1 MDYSHGVLESMCSP
15 FFPQLRKQLGPY
27 LVDKTKLIENLVN
40 NGLNGS
46 VDLLLRPRRS
56 GKTTTLL
63 TLK

>member
-15 FFPQLRKQLGPY
+15 FFLQLRKQLGPY
-27 LVDKTKLIENLVN
+27 LVDKTKLIENLVE
-40 NGLNGS
+40 NGLNGN

-63 TLK
+63 MLK